1 MRAVG
6 TSTSNN
12 DLQNKINNPN
22 STTCGI
28 NQITNSSNN
37 KAPTVKIP
45 RDMPT
50 KSLQIRKVVSNV
62 LLGLGVVAAAVVIA
76 AAVASIAFAV
86 VFLLLAAIV
95 GIGIASVA
103 LLITGIILRF
113 KKDTLSE
120 ENLPEV
126 IKLLA
131 EKNENYIKSNVNF
144 VNKVIEFC
152 DKEKDVEN
160 LEKNRLLPD
169 IIKILAK
176 SDEKVITSNKDFV
189 GKIIKSCKN
198 KELEDLKKNGLLPD
212 IIKILAK
219 SDKEFITSNKDFV
232 GKVIKFCK
240 RNEIL
245 GTLIDEECGTSIES
259 PTETLKKSNIDN
271 AKGLTENL
279 KSINKNYDLIQS
291 ISFLKEGE
299 KVYDAGKEEADF
311 QNITLSLQKN
321 NDTKASDETISFF
334 ENQENKNKFI
344 ELAENHTCGI
354 MKYDA
359 VIDNNG
365 TISKFEK
372 GPNRAFLLP
381 KKENNV
387 DKKSK
392 DTENYDVN
400 LNGIEKQS
408 KKDFT
413 QPVILIIDN
422 KEINID
428 NKEIKAKNL
437 DDLEKK
443 IRENFSNN
451 ADKIIKKILSFPGQS
466 CCEFNL
472 AIQSFF
478 FEEKGRSI
486 IPKTETIQFKIEIT
500 NDDVYLYACS
510 KYKIFNGDSQSYE
523 PFCIEE
529 SKKYRLNDQ
538 EKGKYTV
545 PTLLAEHIAVFEAKP
560 YVTENDELA
569 YLEIGEKKSEFN
581 WINPKPEELVTFN
594 VVNNAV
600 NDEKK

>member
-1 MRAVG
+1 
-6 TSTSNN
+6 
-12 DLQNKINNPN
+12 
-22 STTCGI
+22 
-28 NQITNSSNN
+28 
-37 KAPTVKIP
+37 
-45 RDMPT
+45 MPT

-86 VFLLLAAIV
+86 VFLPLAAIV

-428 NKEIKAKNL
+428 NKEMISCGLYLLL
-437 DDLEKK
+437 DQLFL
-443 IRENFSNN
+443 R
-451 ADKIIKKILSFPGQS
+451 
-466 CCEFNL
+466 
-472 AIQSFF
+472 
-478 FEEKGRSI
+478 RSH
-486 IPKTETIQFKIEIT
+486 
-500 NDDVYLYACS
+500 
-510 KYKIFNGDSQSYE
+510 
-523 PFCIEE
+523 PF
-529 SKKYRLNDQ
+529 
-538 EKGKYTV
+538 
-545 PTLLAEHIAVFEAKP
+545 LLK
-560 YVTENDELA
+560 
-569 YLEIGEKKSEFN
+569 
-581 WINPKPEELVTFN
+581 
-594 VVNNAV
+594 
-600 NDEKK
+600 